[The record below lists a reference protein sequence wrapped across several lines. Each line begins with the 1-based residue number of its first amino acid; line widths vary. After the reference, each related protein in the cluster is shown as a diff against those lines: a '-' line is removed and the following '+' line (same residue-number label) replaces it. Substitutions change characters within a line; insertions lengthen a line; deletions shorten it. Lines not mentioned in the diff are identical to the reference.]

1 MPQIVK
7 DQAMITATIAL
18 FGLAVYFSALFL
30 FGLLWRRREDIQKLK
45 KEKMPG
51 EQQFPS
57 QANRAGEYA
66 HLG

>member
-1 MPQIVK
+1 
-7 DQAMITATIAL
+7 MITVTAAL
-18 FGLAVYFSALFL
+18 FGLAIYFSALFL

-45 KEKMPG
+45 KEKLLG

-57 QANRAGEYA
+57 QSTRAGEYA